1 MMRPALSM
9 EFNCDREVT
18 LAEYAV
24 RCYRLTREKVMTAR
38 TVNSIALLVLTAG
51 LFACSSAPVS
61 DPPADSVESRPPQN
75 MVATTDDLGMVTDMA
90 LQLADSH
97 GNERVL
103 VVFDIDNTLLAMEQ
117 DLGSDQWYY
126 WQKDLQMEDPCSA
139 MLVDNRFAAQGA
151 LFFAGAMRPTQ
162 ADGPEQV
169 RRLQDAGV
177 KVIAVTS
184 RGPEYRLQTFREL
197 RRNGI
202 SFWSS
207 ALPPQHGYPDNFI
220 PEGGSRPA
228 RYEDGVFLTAGQHKG
243 EMLKALLDK
252 TGTPWPGAVVIADDK
267 AYSLHDMMETFEGSN
282 TAVIAWRYSREDA
295 NVAAFDPE
303 VAAAQWNAA
312 QPALLE
318 IQEVFGPGNFNLS
331 GSDVSDECSVQQ

>member
-1 MMRPALSM
+1 
-9 EFNCDREVT
+9 
-18 LAEYAV
+18 
-24 RCYRLTREKVMTAR
+24 MTAR
-38 TVNSIALLVLTAG
+38 KVNPIALLVLTAG
-51 LFACSSAPVS
+51 LFACASAPVS
-61 DPPADSVESRPPQN
+61 DSPADSAEAPPPQN
-75 MVATTDDLGMVTDMA
+75 MMAGTDDLGMVADMA

-97 GNERVL
+97 GNDQVL

-126 WQKDLQMEDPCSA
+126 WQKDLEKEDPCSA
-139 MLVDNRFAAQGA
+139 MLVDNIFAAQGA

-162 ADGPEQV
+162 HDGAEQL
-169 RRLQDAGV
+169 RRLQDAGLR
-177 KVIAVTS
+177 VIAVTS

-220 PEGGSRPA
+220 PAGGSRPS

-243 EMLKALLDK
+243 EMLQALLNK
-252 TGTPWPGAVVIADDK
+252 TGTPQPKAIVIADDK
-267 AYSLHDMMETFEGSN
+267 AYHLRDMMETFEGSN
-282 TAVIAWRYSREDA
+282 TAVIAWRFSREDA
-295 NVAAFDPE
+295 NVDAFDPDE
-303 VAAAQWNAA
+303 AAVQWNAA

-318 IQEVFGPGNFNLS
+318 IQEVFGPGNFDLS
-331 GSDVSDECSVQQ
+331 GSDVSEECSVQH